1 MEARVARLESDVAH
15 LLGAV
20 AEIKAGLLAL
30 RDRVDERM
38 DRLESKLEGKLDS
51 FKTEVSG
58 KLAALESRFDSLE
71 SRLDRRLMW
80 AISLNLAFG
89 AGILGA
95 MARGFGWL

>member
-15 LLGAV
+15 LLSAV

-30 RDRVDERM
+30 RDRMDDRM
-38 DRLESKLEGKLDS
+38 DRLESKLE
-51 FKTEVSG
+51 
-58 KLAALESRFDSLE
+58 
-71 SRLDRRLMW
+71 SRLVWTL
-80 AISLNLAFG
+80 SLQLAFG